1 MSTVNFV
8 VYGTAKELL
17 TSIAKNI
24 KTDVK
29 KFFRLLEENGD
40 YDRFR
45 NLTPFAQRIEFF
57 SKSTGYKVYR
67 NALRQ
72 WILYGEV
79 CSWGGRDY
87 WLPCYHETMILI
99 EADAAK
105 RAGQVYDLRW
115 ERIFGS
121 TDWEESNVK
130 NLMEIRRVL
139 LEENPIL
146 SDANIAIADRHH
158 LMELA
163 LRGNKTYQYYQK
175 QFDNMVKKAVSSL
188 ITLILLDEK
197 DRRYTSEYKEV
208 VEGL

>member
-8 VYGTAKELL
+8 IDETAMELL

-24 KTDVK
+24 KTDVE
-29 KFFRLLEENGD
+29 KFFRLLKERGD

-57 SKSTGYKVYR
+57 SESTNYKVYR
-67 NALRQ
+67 NTLRQ
-72 WILYGEV
+72 WILYGEFS
-79 CSWGGRDY
+79 SWGGGDY
-87 WLPCYHETMILI
+87 SLPCYHETMNLI
-99 EADAAK
+99 EANAAK
-105 RAGQVYDLRW
+105 RAGQVYNLRW
-115 ERIFGS
+115 ESAFGS
-121 TDWEESNVK
+121 TVWEESNVK
-130 NLMEIRRVL
+130 QLMEIRRIL

-197 DRRYTSEYKEV
+197 DRRYANEYKKV
-208 VEGL
+208 IEGL